1 MLLLKYYQI
10 YDRIKDADTIII
22 ALNESSSIDVA
33 SAEIGLAGLLQM
45 AYPEKQVLLTG
56 TLSPWL
62 GVCATTIN
70 QLGLQTAKQNKYD
83 NSLLITIGQD
93 DDYYYDGDIQ
103 YNNRIDIS
111 EYYSDE
117 KLGDN
122 TYFLNDTHCYSAII
136 IYLYQNSLVYLWDDI
151 DFIQRIKEILYL
163 GILDYT
169 YGFTDCVNAP
179 LLRLTALL
187 FDNPTQGGLSS
198 SDAGYLHD
206 LYEMSIE
213 GGIDNW

>member
-1 MLLLKYYQI
+1 MLKYYEV
-10 YDRIKDADTIII
+10 YERISAADTIII
-22 ALNESSSIDVA
+22 ALNESSSIDIA

-111 EYYSDE
+111 EYYANQE
-117 KLGDN
+117 MGDN
-122 TYFLNDTHCYSAII
+122 TYFLDDTHSYAAIV
-136 IYLYQNSLVYLWDDI
+136 IYLYKNSLLYPWDDVERI
-151 DFIQRIKEILYL
+151 RFIKKILYL

-169 YGFTDCVNAP
+169 YGFVDCVNAP

-187 FDNPTQGGLSS
+187 FDNPTQGSLSS
-198 SDAGYLHD
+198 TDAGYLHD
-206 LYEMSIE
+206 LYDIAVE
-213 GGIDNW
+213 GGVDSW